1 MNSSAGWRERVLIP
15 IVLALMVGT
24 SVLLAF
30 QTPTFDFDEA
40 LYRRLAEEMKA
51 SHQYFALTWD
61 GRAFYEKPPTYV
73 WTIVVSSRII
83 DGPSPEV
90 SVVACRAPSLVF
102 SVLTLTLL
110 SLFWR
115 RRARLY
121 AAAFG
126 ASPARRGFLSAVLPV
141 VAFGA
146 ALFPML
152 QVTSVLLDPML
163 TFFLTVVLLI
173 LTAAMLRRR
182 EALEL
187 TVSET
192 VIAAVAMALAVAV
205 KGLIGIVLP
214 AIAVGAHEVLSA
226 LAERDLALR
235 AIGRRLLRAGRG
247 VFPAFA
253 LATALSCAVFAFFYR
268 SIGLPFLREFLI
280 RQHFVRGSVTLQ
292 GHGGPV
298 FYYLLLLFMAGPAV
312 AFACVALFAKS
323 KGGLTFSR
331 WGFPLSW
338 SAALILF
345 ISLLATKLPNYTWPL
360 WPAVSLSLCV
370 LMVRAS
376 AMSPDERGI
385 GRLGSAIATFGMAA
399 TGALAIA
406 ALAGSFGLDL
416 LGETLLTSLRSRTL
430 LNVTEP
436 WPLQV
441 RLGLGCIAVALALQ
455 IVQQRSFLRKMRT
468 RAAGG
473 WSVIATSAA
482 LNCTAL
488 MVASFAVV
496 PHFDQALRGPLMRVS
511 RTATRQQIVGGD
523 LTTIALFSPTI
534 SSFYGGGAI
543 RQVGPRGP
551 YPAPAAQQHLVLVPV
566 WQPSACRQPG
576 FDITDTDKYLLLCR
590 SRKSS
595 PLAFVTSRSR

>member
-1 MNSSAGWRERVLIP
+1 VNTAGWRERVLIP
-15 IVLALMVGT
+15 LVLALMVGT
-24 SVLLAF
+24 SILLAF

-51 SHQYFALTWD
+51 SHQYFGLTWD

-73 WTIVVSSRII
+73 WTIVMASRVI
-83 DGPSPEV
+83 DGPSPAV
-90 SVVACRAPSLVF
+90 SVFACRAPSLLF
-102 SVLTLTLL
+102 SILTLTLL

-121 AAAFG
+121 AAEFG
-126 ASPARRGFLSAVLPV
+126 ASPARRGFCSAVLPV

-146 ALFPML
+146 ALFPMV

-163 TFFLTVVLLI
+163 TLFLTVVMLI
-173 LTAAMLRRR
+173 FTGAMLRRGER
-182 EALEL
+182 LEL
-187 TVSET
+187 SVTQTV
-192 VIAAVAMALAVAV
+192 VAGVAMALAVSV

-214 AIAVGAHEVLSA
+214 AIAIGAHEVLSA
-226 LAERDLALR
+226 IAERR
-235 AIGRRLLRAGRG
+235 WPRVVRG
-247 VFPAFA
+247 VLPAFA

-268 SIGLPFLREFLI
+268 SIGLPFVREFLI
-280 RQHFVRGSVTLQ
+280 RQHFVRGSTAFQ

-298 FYYLLLLFMAGPAV
+298 FYYLILLFMAGPAV
-312 AFACVALFAKS
+312 AFTCVALFAKS
-323 KGGLTFSR
+323 SSRLTFSR

-338 SAALILF
+338 SAALVLF

-360 WPAVSLSLCV
+360 WPAVALSLCV
-370 LMVRAS
+370 LMVRAD
-376 AMSPDERGI
+376 AMPPGERGI
-385 GRLGSAIATFGMAA
+385 GRIGSIIATIGMAA

-406 ALAGSFGLDL
+406 ALAGSFGLDML
-416 LGETLLTSLRSRTL
+416 AETLMKSLRARTLLT
-430 LNVTEP
+430 VTEP

-441 RLGLGCIAVALALQ
+441 RLGLLFIAVAFGLQ
-455 IVQQRSFLRKMRT
+455 IVQQRSFLKKIRT

-496 PHFDQALRGPLMRVS
+496 PHFDQALRGPLERVS
-511 RTATRQQIVGGD
+511 RTAARRQVTGGD

-534 SSFYGGGAI
+534 SSSYGGGAI
-543 RQVGPRGP
+543 TQVGSRGP
-551 YPAPAAQQHLVLVPV
+551 YPAPAAEQHLVLVPV
-566 WQPSACRQPG
+566 WQARACQQPG
-576 FDITDTDKYLLLCR
+576 FDITDSDAYLLLCR
-590 SRKSS
+590 SRKST
-595 PLAFVTSRSR
+595 PGGP